1 MPNEQQGDVL
11 PAHEE
16 GGRIPKGEDRE
27 HGRGRKGGTIEGSG
41 VNFQGGKCAMV
52 WILNVSLSKFMNRNI
67 MAGIKS
73 LAKDT
78 AIYGLSS
85 IVGKFLNWCLTP
97 LYTYLLVPAEYS
109 VIVNLYAWIG
119 VMLVLLT
126 YGLETGFFRFANDP
140 SKGEPQ
146 TVYATCMTS
155 IGVTTITFL
164 AVVGIFLEPITRLL
178 QCGAHPEYVVMI
190 AVIIALDV
198 FASLPFAY
206 LRYQQR
212 PLRFAGL
219 KLLNI
224 GLTIALNCFFL
235 LGCPAIYSR
244 HPEWISWFYDPGYGV
259 GYILV
264 ANVMASAIILLALLP
279 EVVRIRWRFRWGL
292 LREILHYSFPL
303 LILGLAGM
311 LNQNFDKMMFPY
323 LMEDPQEAATQLGI
337 YGANAKIAVVM
348 IMFTQAFRYAYEPF
362 IFARA
367 KGEDKRGTYAAVMKY
382 FVIFE
387 LLIFL
392 GVVFYLDIIRYFV
405 GPEYFAGLTV
415 VPIIMLAELFSGIFF
430 NLSLWYKLTDR
441 TQWGVYFSFI
451 GLAVIVAGNVLFV
464 PRFGYIACAWSAF
477 ACFFAMMFFSW
488 LVGQKYYPIRYDLK
502 GMARYAVLALALYAL
517 GTGIPID
524 NMALRLSFRTL
535 LLCLY
540 VLYVIRK
547 DLPLSEIPIINRWVR
562 K

>member
-1 MPNEQQGDVL
+1 
-11 PAHEE
+11 
-16 GGRIPKGEDRE
+16 
-27 HGRGRKGGTIEGSG
+27 
-41 VNFQGGKCAMV
+41 
-52 WILNVSLSKFMNRNI
+52 

-78 AIYGLSS
+78 AIYGVSS

-140 SKGEPQ
+140 QKGEPQ
-146 TVYATCMTS
+146 TVYSTCMTS
-155 IGVTTITFL
+155 IGVTTLLFL
-164 AVVGIFLEPITRLL
+164 GIVWTFLEPITGLL
-178 QCGAHPEYVVMI
+178 QCGEHPEYVGMI
-190 AVIIALDV
+190 AGIIALDV

-206 LRYQQR
+206 LRYRQR

-235 LGCPAIYSR
+235 LACPAIYER
-244 HPEWISWFYDPGYGV
+244 HPEWIGWFYNPTYGV

-264 ANVMASAIILLALLP
+264 SNVIASAAILLALSP
-279 EVVRIRWRFRWGL
+279 EIFRIRWKFRYGL

-311 LNQNFDKMMFPY
+311 LNQNFDKIIFPH
-323 LMEDPQEAATQLGI
+323 LIDDPLEAGTQLGI

-362 IFARA
+362 IFART
-367 KGEDKRGTYAAVMKY
+367 KGEDKRATYALVMKY
-382 FVIFE
+382 FIIFE
-387 LLIFL
+387 WLIFL
-392 GVVFYLDIIRYFV
+392 GVMFFLDLIRYFV

-415 VPIIMLAELFSGIFF
+415 VPIIMIAELFSGVFF
-430 NLSLWYKLTDR
+430 NLSLWYKLTDK
-441 TQWGVYFSFI
+441 TQWGVYFSLI
-451 GLAVIVAGNVLFV
+451 GLVVIVTGNVAFV
-464 PRFGYIACAWSAF
+464 PHFGYMACAWSAF

-488 LVGQKYYPIRYDLK
+488 LAGQKYYPVPYDLK
-502 GMARYAVLALALYAL
+502 SIARYTVLALVLYAIGMWL
-517 GTGIPID
+517 PID
-524 NMALRLSFRTL
+524 NIVLRLGCRTL
-535 LLCLY
+535 LLVVY
-540 VLYVIRK
+540 VLYVIRH
-547 DLPLSEIPIINRWVR
+547 DLTLSEIPVVNRWFGKKGKR
-562 K
+562 LC